1 MSFTTR
7 FHEVAAEVR
16 NWGRWGEDD
25 RLGTLNLLTD
35 EVGCRGG
42 DDPFGRRVSLA
53 LPLSRDGVQ
62 LGQVRPSPTLRSM
75 HCINNPDLGDA
86 DGLAMVPASMTT
98 MSLGLE
104 PRPLRRPLSA

>member
-1 MSFTTR
+1 MSFTAR

-35 EVGCRGG
+35 EVVAAGAATIR
-42 DDPFGRRVSLA
+42 FGRRVSLA

-62 LGQVRPSPTLRSM
+62 LGQVPGRVNGFPTIDALHQQSRP
-75 HCINNPDLGDA
+75 
-86 DGLAMVPASMTT
+86 
-98 MSLGLE
+98 
-104 PRPLRRPLSA
+104 RRCRRVG